1 MRFLIALICTLL
13 AAPVQAL
20 DYCDELWFTRNL
32 AFDRAGYCFGSP
44 LGKAIFDNEGCIG
57 KDVTVEAWNKAV
69 VDKVYAEEAGAA
81 CQVDS
86 SRTSLDVESLELRK
100 GLVEIPMPT
109 DGESA
114 CLGYKGPNRRLTTA
128 ADLNSGGVGVL
139 QTGDEALLLFERK
152 GDYEFII
159 ARQNFETTYVGW
171 LNIKEY
177 PLDCEGFAG

>member
-44 LGKAIFDNEGCIG
+44 LGKA
-57 KDVTVEAWNKAV
+57 
-69 VDKVYAEEAGAA
+69 
-81 CQVDS
+81 DS